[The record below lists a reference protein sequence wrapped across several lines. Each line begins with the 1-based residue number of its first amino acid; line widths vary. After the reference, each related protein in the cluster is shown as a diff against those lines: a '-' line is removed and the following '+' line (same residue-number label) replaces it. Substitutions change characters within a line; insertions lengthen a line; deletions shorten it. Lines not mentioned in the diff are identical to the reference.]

1 MPEKSLNEI
10 PRDVRELY
18 QKGATALQR
27 QNFDYALA
35 ILQQV
40 LQKEPAFFDCR
51 QALRA
56 AQFKKSGN
64 STGFFKKML
73 GGASSSPLLAKAQ
86 MSVRKDPIEAIQT
99 LEQILSGDPSNSA
112 AHKMLAEAALVVDFP
127 RTACL
132 SY

>member
-1 MPEKSLNEI
+1 MPEKTLNEI

-56 AQFKKSGN
+56 AQFKKAGN
-64 STGFFKKML
+64 CKF
-73 GGASSSPLLAKAQ
+73 AA
-86 MSVRKDPIEAIQT
+86 
-99 LEQILSGDPSNSA
+99 GDFSQA
-112 AHKMLAEAALVVDFP
+112 AYP
-127 RTACL
+127 RAFIFRV
-132 SY
+132 S